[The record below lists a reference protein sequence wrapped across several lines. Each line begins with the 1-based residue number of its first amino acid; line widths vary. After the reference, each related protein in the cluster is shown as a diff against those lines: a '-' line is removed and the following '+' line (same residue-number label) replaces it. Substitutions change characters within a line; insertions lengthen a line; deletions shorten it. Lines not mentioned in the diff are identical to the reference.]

1 MISVSSCDSSTKYFI
16 VDEFCLNCWR
26 KLSREEIQKYENL
39 RLDHE
44 KMIEHFKRI
53 NLEIEL
59 EERLKRTQVID
70 FVRKLSVDDIP
81 KKDLFVIQSQIFAKT
96 DEESPQYVP
105 AEISL
110 ARFSLSEGII
120 EVYHAF
126 IRPGTV
132 PLGYKRACLENSAK
146 KHKIPLELVSE
157 ADGDTTGSEHGKY
170 TEDGEILD
178 QMMNILNGEHFLFSL
193 PEFEKEITGVLEV
206 LKKRSG
212 RELSSVNI
220 LSLPLLM
227 FELAN
232 KPRSEGSEAQKQEG
246 FIPFESV
253 AEREFEKEKFL
264 YYPGMNC
271 SWHDEMTDTC
281 NCSSTRVRSYVY
293 TLLDVCCHRY
303 NIHLFPVTHYPPLP
317 ALPS

>member
-1 MISVSSCDSSTKYFI
+1 M
-16 VDEFCLNCWR
+16 E
-26 KLSREEIQKYENL
+26 KYENT
-39 RLDHE
+39 RQDHE

-59 EERLKRTQVID
+59 EARLRRTQAMD
-70 FVRKLSVDDIP
+70 FVRKLKVDEIQ

-96 DEESPQYVP
+96 EEANPQYVP

-110 ARFSLSEGII
+110 ARFSLSDGIK

-126 IRPGTV
+126 PRPGPV

-146 KHKIPLELVSE
+146 NHKIPLELVSE
-157 ADGDTTGSEHGKY
+157 EDDDGDTTRYGKY
-170 TEDGEILD
+170 SEDEEILE
-178 QMMNILNGEHFLFSL
+178 QMMNILNGEHFLFTL

-206 LKKRSG
+206 LMKRSG
-212 RELSSVNI
+212 RKLSSVNI

-232 KPRSEGSEAQKQEG
+232 KPGSEGTEAQGQEC
-246 FIPFESV
+246 FIPVESV

-271 SWHDEMTDTC
+271 SWHQEMTDTC
-281 NCSSTRVRSYVY
+281 NCTSARVRSWVY
-293 TLLDVCCHRY
+293 TLLDVCCPRY
-303 NIHLFPVTHYPPLP
+303 NIHLRPVQHYPLLP